1 MFNPH
6 LHQTGANE
14 FSNAK
19 AAKPQ
24 ALRHNMG
31 DRPMKRL
38 ILATSLAALPLAA
51 LTLLALPQ
59 AAAAQAVSSGPV
71 VAAGNAL
78 LTVSAEG
85 KSTRVPD
92 LALFS
97 AGVTTQAKTA
107 GAALT
112 QNAAQ
117 MNGVIA
123 ALKKAGI
130 ADRDIQTSNLSI
142 NPVYGNPHRL
152 PDGTVDQEPVI
163 IGYQA
168 TNQVQV
174 KQRKIADFGRVID
187 TLVSA
192 GANQVN
198 GPNFQLDDAD
208 AALDEARVEAMKKAR
223 ARADLYARAAGLHVV
238 RVLTISENGGWSP
251 PQPVMFARA
260 EKMMDAAAPSP
271 VAPGELQMGANVTVT
286 YELAPGA

>member
-1 MFNPH
+1 
-6 LHQTGANE
+6 
-14 FSNAK
+14 
-19 AAKPQ
+19 
-24 ALRHNMG
+24 
-31 DRPMKRL
+31 MKRL

-174 KQRKIADFGRVID
+174 KQRKIAAVDQSLEIVRRRIDQLGTREPSIQRQGQDRIVVQLPGVKDPDHIKSLLGKTAKLTFHLLDDTASVEDALRGRVPPGD
-187 TLVSA
+187 MLLPGNEQGRGQPENYV
-192 GANQVN
+192 VRK
-198 GPNFQLDDAD
+198 
-208 AALDEARVEAMKKAR
+208 RVEVGGDMLTDAR
-223 ARADLYARAAGLHVV
+223 
-238 RVLTISENGGWSP
+238 
-251 PQPVMFARA
+251 
-260 EKMMDAAAPSP
+260 
-271 VAPGELQMGANVTVT
+271 
-286 YELAPGA
+286 